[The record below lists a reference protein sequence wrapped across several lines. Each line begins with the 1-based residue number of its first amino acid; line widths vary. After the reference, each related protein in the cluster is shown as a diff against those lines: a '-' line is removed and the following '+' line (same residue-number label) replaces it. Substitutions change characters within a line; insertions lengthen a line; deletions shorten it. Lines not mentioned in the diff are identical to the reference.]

1 MSSLRAGLAL
11 QSRLLFTG
19 RSFRLSSPS
28 IGPCR
33 RTASNSSSCD
43 SKNVLDRTGAPT
55 PSSVLAGGARSQPV
69 QEALL
74 SQQEEVMVGRLAEG
88 LLAQNRAS
96 LAQAI
101 TLLESRLPQSRP
113 VAAALFDRLLATET
127 HGASSESFRVGLSG
141 PPGVGKSCFIEVLGK
156 ALTNRG
162 HRVAVL
168 AVDPSSHTSGGSLMG
183 DKTRMP
189 ELTRDPRAYI
199 RPSPTGGMLG
209 GVARST
215 RDTVV
220 LCEAAGFDIVLVETV
235 GVGQS
240 EFAVADMVDIFV
252 LLIPPAGGDELQ
264 GIKRGIVELAD
275 LIVVTKADGELTV
288 PARLVQAEYTSA
300 LKFLRPR
307 WPKWKPK
314 VLSVSAQN
322 GEGMAQLWETMEEFC
337 RLARISGELKA
348 RRRKQCVSWM
358 WALVREGA
366 AEMLLNYPAVRH
378 RVKELEQRVAKG
390 DLPPGVAADILL
402 EAFSGAT
409 CRTFP
414 LIEQHLE
421 KPDES
426 TNER

>member
-1 MSSLRAGLAL
+1 MRSMRAGLVL
-11 QSRLLFTG
+11 HGRLLVTG
-19 RSFRLSSPS
+19 RSLGLSPTR
-28 IGPCR
+28 PCR
-33 RTASNSSSCD
+33 STASDSSACELK
-43 SKNVLDRTGAPT
+43 SKLGPTGAP
-55 PSSVLAGGARSQPV
+55 SSDGARSQPV
-69 QEALL
+69 QEPVL
-74 SQQEEVMVGRLAEG
+74 SHQEEMMVRRLAEG

-96 LAQAI
+96 LARAI
-101 TLLESRLPQSRP
+101 TLLESRLPRSRL
-113 VAAALFDRLLATET
+113 VSAALFDRLLAAQT

-141 PPGVGKSCFIEVLGK
+141 PPGVGKSSFIEVLGK
-156 ALTNRG
+156 ALTDRG

-189 ELTRDPRAYI
+189 ELTRDLRAYI

-215 RDTVV
+215 RDTIV
-220 LCEAAGFDIVLVETV
+220 LCEAAGFNIVLVETV

-275 LIVVTKADGELTV
+275 LIVVTKADGELIV
-288 PARLVQAEYTSA
+288 PARQVQAEYTSA

-307 WPKWKPK
+307 WSKWKPK

-322 GEGMAQLWETMEEFC
+322 GEGMAQLWEKMEDFC
-337 RLARISGELKA
+337 RLARVSGELTV
-348 RRRKQCVSWM
+348 RRRNQCVSWM
-358 WALVREGA
+358 WGLVREGA
-366 AEMLLNYPAVRH
+366 AEMLLNYPAVR
-378 RVKELEQRVAKG
+378 RRAKELEQRVAKG
-390 DLPPGVAADILL
+390 DLPPGVAADTLL
-402 EAFSGAT
+402 EAFIGAT
-409 CRTFP
+409 CREFP
-414 LIEQHLE
+414 LMEQHVE

-426 TNER
+426 TSER